1 MLRLN
6 RFKIPA
12 ATCRR
17 GSITFCLH
25 VCGMHQLQ
33 TVHLFKDI
41 LSLFMPLTQSSSKNL
56 LQLAQ
61 YPGNMFLL
69 EHLRWPSLEILSY
82 PGFLEVRCGTAR
94 MTSLENVFWGGSAVI
109 VYGIFASAFFFNA
122 TVSRVGWDIGFSLI
136 ALYCTY
142 LFDFCGCEVVL
153 YIRSRSNWYWGR
165 NWGWCTSLLN
175 RHLEHP
181 NGQTSQVSSWFSMLR
196 VIAFACL
203 RIACSGFGDLFLC
216 PYGWN

>member
-122 TVSRVGWDIGFSLI
+122 TVSRVG
-136 ALYCTY
+136 
-142 LFDFCGCEVVL
+142 
-153 YIRSRSNWYWGR
+153 
-165 NWGWCTSLLN
+165 
-175 RHLEHP
+175 
-181 NGQTSQVSSWFSMLR
+181 
-196 VIAFACL
+196 
-203 RIACSGFGDLFLC
+203 
-216 PYGWN
+216 